1 MKRFS
6 LIALQILFLYFLYKC
21 STFIASFFH
30 LPIPG
35 SIVGMLILFLLLQ
48 FKLIQAKWVSE
59 GANWLLSYLSLLFV
73 PATVGIIDYLSFF
86 ASKGILTIFIVI
98 ISTFLVMMTAG
109 LLTQYFARKQER
121 VTRTGEREV
130 SR

>member
-6 LIALQILFLYFLYKC
+6 LIALQILFLYFLYK
-21 STFIASFFH
+21 SGTFVALGFH
-30 LPIPG
+30 LPVPG

-73 PATVGIIDYLSFF
+73 PATVGIIDYLPFF

-109 LLTQYFARKQER
+109 LLTQYFARKQEK

>member
-6 LIALQILFLYFLYKC
+6 LIALQILFLYFLYK
-21 STFIASFFH
+21 SGTFVALVFH
-30 LPIPG
+30 LPVPG

-73 PATVGIIDYLSFF
+73 PATVGIIDYLPFF

-109 LLTQYFARKQER
+109 LLTQYCARKQEK